1 MATTIATIN
10 LTSSDLLSSA
20 LAFSSTNSLTAAGS
34 ATGLTLTSADA
45 TSDALSFTV
54 ADSLNITN
62 KVITPSRVKTSTSDL
77 TLFASGSY
85 SRSYVYLKN
94 MDDTIAMDVDFG
106 STAAFNIK
114 PGEFAF
120 FPWHASQNIVVAADS
135 GTPVL
140 EYALFEA

>member
-1 MATTIATIN
+1 MATITP
-10 LTSSDLLSSA
+10 
-20 LAFSSTNSLTAAGS
+20 
-34 ATGLTLTSADA
+34 TLTI
-45 TSDALSFTV
+45 TSTDVSDSETLSLSVTDALSITGKTIGISKTV
-54 ADSLNITN
+54 
-62 KVITPSRVKTSTSDL
+62 TSTSDL
-77 TLFASGSY
+77 TLFTASSY

-106 STAAFNIK
+106 STASFNIK

-135 GTPVL
+135 GTPKL

>member
-1 MATTIATIN
+1 MAT
-10 LTSSDLLSSA
+10 LTP
-20 LAFSSTNSLTAAGS
+20 T
-34 ATGLTLTSADA
+34 LTLTSTDA
-45 TSDALSFTV
+45 TTDQLSFSVT
-54 ADSLNITN
+54 DSLTIAQ
-62 KVITPSRVKTSTSDL
+62 KVIAPSRVKTSTGDL
-77 TLFASGSY
+77 TLFASSSY

-140 EYALFEA
+140 EYAIFEA

>member
-1 MATTIATIN
+1 MAT
-10 LTSSDLLSSA
+10 LTP
-20 LAFSSTNSLTAAGS
+20 T
-34 ATGLTLTSADA
+34 LTLVSTDA
-45 TSDALSFTV
+45 TSDE
-54 ADSLNITN
+54 LNFSVTDTLTISN
-62 KVITPSRVKTSTSDL
+62 KVIAPSRVKTSTGDL

-106 STAAFNIK
+106 STASFNIR

-135 GTPVL
+135 GTPYL
-140 EYALFEA
+140 EYAIFEA

>member
-1 MATTIATIN
+1 MATLIPT
-10 LTSSDLLSSA
+10 LTLSSVDVTTDS
-20 LAFSSTNSLTAAGS
+20 LSFSVTNSLTIS
-34 ATGLTLTSADA
+34 
-45 TSDALSFTV
+45 
-54 ADSLNITN
+54 N
-62 KVITPSRVKTSTSDL
+62 KVIAPSRVITSTGDL

-106 STAAFNIK
+106 STASFNIR

-140 EYALFEA
+140 EYAIFEA